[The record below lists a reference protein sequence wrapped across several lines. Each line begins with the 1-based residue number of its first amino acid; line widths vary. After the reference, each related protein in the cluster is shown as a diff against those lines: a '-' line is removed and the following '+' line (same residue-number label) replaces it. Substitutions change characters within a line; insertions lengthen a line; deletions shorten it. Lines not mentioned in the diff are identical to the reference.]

1 MMQPKTFKCSKN
13 IEWSKTI
20 KWFKNCLQFITD
32 VLRRMFHSKM
42 RFFFEMC
49 FCFQNVKGF
58 ISVVFPFSE
67 KHDCKQKFVN
77 KDSFTGEVVKQQRN
91 IHKAFK
97 FVFVFKNL

>member
-1 MMQPKTFKCSKN
+1 
-13 IEWSKTI
+13 
-20 KWFKNCLQFITD
+20 
-32 VLRRMFHSKM
+32 
-42 RFFFEMC
+42 MC

-97 FVFVFKNL
+97 FVSVVKNIQFITRMSSSANFSNADCKLYKS